1 MRGAEI
7 GEFLPE
13 GALQVSAEFFSFTTE
28 PTDLLPG
35 EFEIGPDR
43 RGDRIQMGRAQL
55 RRDTPAIGQRLQ
67 CRRRVLGNLHHAVNL
82 GRAGQGDGVPRVEQL
97 KPDQRM
103 QPAQLELPGPHE
115 RLHAL
120 RPQCP

>member
-1 MRGAEI
+1 VRGAEI

-55 RRDTPAIGQRLQ
+55 RRDTPAT
-67 CRRRVLGNLHHAVNL
+67 GNVSNAVDVFWATCTM
-82 GRAGQGDGVPRVEQL
+82 R
-97 KPDQRM
+97 
-103 QPAQLELPGPHE
+103 
-115 RLHAL
+115 
-120 RPQCP
+120 